1 MSTQLPGVFHSLSP
15 VLDHYGYAGVLVLVG
30 LEGVGIPL
38 PGQLMLIA
46 AGISA
51 SAGQLNLV
59 VVFLVAL
66 LAAIGG
72 DSIGYGIGRYG
83 GRRLVVRFGRYV
95 LLTEDRLAATQRFF
109 ARRGNVVVPLARFVD
124 GLRQATGLAAG
135 VAQMGWWRF
144 LAYNALGGTA
154 WVVAWVLTGY
164 FSGNHIE
171 AIYDGF
177 LRYQKYV
184 LGGFGVIVVGLLIRW
199 ALKRRSDDEST
210 SEATADAEVSD
221 AA

>member
-15 VLDHYGYAGVLVLVG
+15 VLDRYGYAGVLVLVG
-30 LEGVGIPL
+30 LEGVGVPL

-51 SAGQLNLV
+51 GAGQLNLIL
-59 VVFLVAL
+59 VFLVAL

-72 DSIGYGIGRYG
+72 DNIGYGIGRYG

-95 LLTEDRLAATQRFF
+95 LLTEERLAATQRFF
-109 ARRGNVVVPLARFVD
+109 AKRGNVVVPLARFVD

-164 FSGNHIE
+164 FAGNHVE
-171 AIYDGF
+171 TIYDGF

-184 LGGFGVIVVGLLIRW
+184 LAGCAAVVVALLVRW
-199 ALKRRSDDEST
+199 ALKRRSDQSDDSDDQAT
-210 SEATADAEVSD
+210 GDTEAA
-221 AA
+221 

>member
-15 VLDHYGYAGVLVLVG
+15 VLDRYGYAGVLVLVG

-109 ARRGNVVVPLARFVD
+109 AKRGNVVVPLARFVD

-164 FSGNHIE
+164 FAGNHVGT
-171 AIYDGF
+171 IYDGF

-184 LGGFGVIVVGLLIRW
+184 LAGCAAVVVALLVRW
-199 ALKRRSDDEST
+199 ALKRRSDESDD
-210 SEATADAEVSD
+210 SDDQATADAE